1 MNRPIKVSELIKILQ
16 RMPSEAAVCKRN
28 NGGKLMRLTT
38 VYLISEIRP
47 YRDSEDYVFMDFNES
62 SNQDK

>member
-1 MNRPIKVSELIKILQ
+1 
-16 RMPSEAAVCKRN
+16 MPSEAAVCKRN

-38 VYLISEIRP
+38 VYLISEIRL

>member
-16 RMPSEAAVCKRN
+16 IMPSEAAVYKRN
-28 NGGKLMRLTT
+28 IGGKLIRLTT
-38 VYLISEIRP
+38 VYLISEIKP

>member
-1 MNRPIKVSELIKILQ
+1 
-16 RMPSEAAVCKRN
+16 MPSEAAVCKRN